1 MRHRHLDVDP
11 STPIGELGAAAV
23 DDLLDRGDLADW
35 EPILSEVR
43 RDPWGP
49 VAERVLGLVEHHEM
63 YGTTNL
69 WRSWIAEQRAAA
81 PAFQAGN
88 ALRQLRLSRK
98 LTQID
103 VAERMGL
110 SQPEVSKLE
119 RRRDVRVST
128 LLAYVRAVGGE
139 PRVIAAF
146 GAEDVTL
153 E

>member
-11 STPIGELGAAAV
+11 STPVSELEAAAL
-23 DDLLDRGDLADW
+23 DDLLDRGDMDDW
-35 EPILSEVR
+35 EPIVREVR

-49 VAERVLGLVEHHEM
+49 VAERVLALVERHPM
-63 YGTTNL
+63 YGTTTL
-69 WRSWIAEQRAAA
+69 WRSWIEEQRAAA
-81 PAFQAGN
+81 PAFHAGN
-88 ALRQLRLSRK
+88 ALRQLRLSRR
-98 LTQID
+98 LTQLD

-128 LLAYVRAVGGE
+128 LLAYMRAAGAE
-139 PRVIAAF
+139 PRLIAAF
-146 GAEDVTL
+146 DADEVAL